1 MKRWLLGGLGV
12 VFLGALVW
20 SFSGAAE
27 RLLPSKDAL
36 LGNGNPV
43 NPADAADDP
52 LIVHEWGTFTS
63 YSGAD
68 GGRLEFRP
76 LFDDDLPDFVR
87 DRSTNSGYGQLSK
100 VSYRALVRMETP
112 ITYFYTKQPRD
123 VHVRVGF
130 PEGLLTEFYP
140 PAAISPPY
148 KGHTEPKKN
157 SALDWG
163 TVHLIP
169 ESYLMPKMAD
179 PRLGAVIAKRAM
191 AALPPHADFNN
202 HYAYARQTDAAL
214 VHIHQSKGSSKW
226 IPEDQDH
233 FEKFL
238 FYRGL
243 GDFKLPVTV
252 QALGSGS
259 ASVTNRGAEPIAW
272 MMLLDNNGGT
282 LRYASFE
289 GVAAGAK
296 REIALPT
303 QPATLDAM
311 AADLTAAL
319 VSTGLYEKE
328 AVAMVN
334 TWRSSWFGEQGTRL
348 LYFVPQPLT
357 DKLLPLTIEPKP
369 AETVRVLVGRLDM
382 MTPEQEAE
390 ITKLVRDSAA
400 ARSAAYL
407 KAREA
412 ELPLTYALPDA
423 VRKLG
428 RLAEPALTR
437 VRHASKDEQ
446 LSSEATTLIYELQ
459 REAAAQK

>member
-27 RLLPSKDAL
+27 TLLPSKDSV
-36 LGNGNPV
+36 LGNGNPA
-43 NPADAADDP
+43 NPGNFEDDP

-87 DRSTNSGYGQLSK
+87 DRSSNSGYGLLSK

-123 VHVRVGF
+123 VNVRVGF

-169 ESYLMPKMAD
+169 ESYLVPKMSD
-179 PRLGAVIAKRAM
+179 PRLGKVIAKRAM
-191 AALPPHADFNN
+191 ATLPPHADYNN

-214 VHIHQSKGSSKW
+214 VHVHQPKGKLLS
-226 IPEDQDH
+226 EDQDH

-243 GDFKLPVTV
+243 GDFNLPVKV
-252 QALGSGS
+252 QALGNGKAIVSNS
-259 ASVTNRGAEPIAW
+259 GAEPIVW
-272 MMLLDNNGGT
+272 IMLLDNDGGT
-282 LRYASFE
+282 LRYASFD
-289 GVAAGAK
+289 GVAAGQK

-303 QPATLDAM
+303 EPATLDAM
-311 AADLTAAL
+311 GADLTAAL

-348 LYFVPQPLT
+348 LYFVPQTLT

-390 ITKLVRDSAA
+390 ITKLVRDSATARAAAYQA
-400 ARSAAYL
+400 ARE
-407 KAREA
+407 KEM
-412 ELPLTYALPDA
+412 PLTYAVPEA

-437 VRHASKDEQ
+437 VRHASTEPK
-446 LSSEATTLIYELQ
+446 LSDEATSLIHQL
-459 REAAAQK
+459 RTEAAKQ

>member
-1 MKRWLLGGLGV
+1 MKRWLLGGLGL

-27 RLLPSKDAL
+27 RLLPSKVTVLNDAS
-36 LGNGNPV
+36 
-43 NPADAADDP
+43 PANSTDDP

-63 YSGAD
+63 YSGSD

-76 LFDDDLPDFVR
+76 LFDDDLPDFVQ
-87 DRSTNSGYGQLSK
+87 DRSTSSGFGFLSK

-112 ITYFYTKQPRD
+112 ITYFYTKQPRN
-123 VHVRVGF
+123 VNVRVGF

-140 PAAISPPY
+140 PAAISPSY

-169 ESYLMPKMAD
+169 EAYLTPKVAD
-179 PRLGAVIAKRAM
+179 PRLGAAIAKRAM
-191 AALPPHADFNN
+191 ATLPPHADYNN

-214 VHIHQSKGSSKW
+214 VHVHKAKGSSEWQAK
-226 IPEDQDH
+226 DQDH

-243 GDFKLPVTV
+243 GDFNLPVKV
-252 QALGSGS
+252 QALSNGKAMVNNSGM
-259 ASVTNRGAEPIAW
+259 EPIAW
-272 MMLLDNNGGT
+272 MMLLDHDHGV
-282 LRYASFE
+282 LRYASFD
-289 GVAAGAK
+289 GVLAGQK
-296 REIALPT
+296 REIALPKE
-303 QPATLDAM
+303 PATLDAM

-382 MTPEQEAE
+382 MTPEQEAS
-390 ITKLVRDSAA
+390 ITQLVRDSAA
-400 ARSAAYL
+400 ARAAAYE
-407 KAREA
+407 KARE
-412 ELPLTYALPDA
+412 EDRPLSFAVPEA

-437 VRHASKDEQ
+437 VRHAAKDPK
-446 LSSEATTLIYELQ
+446 LSDEAITLIHELH
-459 REAAAQK
+459 RDAAK

>member
-12 VFLGALVW
+12 ALLGAMVW
-20 SFSGAAE
+20 SLSGAAE
-27 RLLPSKDAL
+27 SIVPQK
-36 LGNGNPV
+36 NGDG
-43 NPADAADDP
+43 AGKFADDP

-76 LFDDDLPDFVR
+76 LFDDDLPNFVE
-87 DRSTNSGYGQLSK
+87 DRSTISGHGFLSK

-112 ITYFYTKQPRD
+112 ITYFYTKQARD
-123 VHVRVGF
+123 VRVKVGF

-157 SALDWG
+157 SGLDWG
-163 TVHLIP
+163 TVRLIP
-169 ESYLMPKMAD
+169 EAELAPKMAD
-179 PRLGAVIAKRAM
+179 ARLAQVIARRTVL
-191 AALPPHADFNN
+191 ALPPHANYNN
-202 HYAYARQTDAAL
+202 HYTFARQTDAAL
-214 VHIHQSKGSSKW
+214 VHVHQPANRNAFE
-226 IPEDQDH
+226 PEAVDH

-243 GDFKLPVTV
+243 GDFKLPLKV
-252 QALGSGS
+252 QALGDGKALVNNSG
-259 ASVTNRGAEPIAW
+259 GEPIGW
-272 MMLLDNNGGT
+272 MMLLDVDGEAV
-282 LRYASFE
+282 RFASFD
-289 GVAAGAK
+289 GVAAGQQ
-296 REIALPT
+296 REVALPAT
-303 QPATLDAM
+303 AGTLDQM
-311 AADLTAAL
+311 AAELTTAL

-382 MTPEQEAE
+382 MTPEQETA
-390 ITKLVRDSAA
+390 ITKLVSESAA
-400 ARSAAYL
+400 ARAIAYQ
-407 KAREA
+407 KCREQ
-412 ELPLTYALPDA
+412 ELPLKYDMPDS

-428 RLAEPALTR
+428 RLAEPALAR
-437 VRHASKDEQ
+437 VRHAATNEK
-446 LSSEATTLIYELQ
+446 LSSEATTLIYELH
-459 REAAAQK
+459 RDAAAQK

>member
-1 MKRWLLGGLGV
+1 MKRWLLGGLCV

-27 RLLPSKDAL
+27 RLLPSKDSVLSDAS
-36 LGNGNPV
+36 
-43 NPADAADDP
+43 PANTADDP

-63 YSGAD
+63 YSGSD

-76 LFDDDLPDFVR
+76 LFDDDLPHFVQ
-87 DRSTNSGYGQLSK
+87 DRSTNSGFGMISK

-112 ITYFYTKQPRD
+112 ITYFYTKHPRE
-123 VHVRVGF
+123 VNVRVGF

-163 TVHLIP
+163 AVHLIP
-169 ESYLMPKMAD
+169 ESYLTPKMAD

-191 AALPPHADFNN
+191 ATLPPQADFNN

-214 VHIHQSKGSSKW
+214 VHIHRPKDSSKW
-226 IPEDQDH
+226 IYQDQDH

-243 GDFKLPVTV
+243 GDFKLPIKV
-252 QALGSGS
+252 QALGDGKARVNNS
-259 ASVTNRGAEPIAW
+259 GAEPVVW
-272 MMLLDNNGGT
+272 MMLLDNDGGA
-282 LRYASFE
+282 LRYASFD
-289 GVAAGAK
+289 GIAAGQQ

-303 QPATLDAM
+303 EVATPDAM

-319 VSTGLYEKE
+319 TSTGLYEKE

-382 MTPEQEAE
+382 MTPEQEVA

-400 ARSAAYL
+400 ARAAAYE
-407 KAREA
+407 KARE
-412 ELPLTYALPDA
+412 EGRSLQYAIPEE

-437 VRHASKDEQ
+437 VRHASTDPK
-446 LSSEATTLIYELQ
+446 LSDEATALIHGLHAEIAKQ
-459 REAAAQK
+459 Q

>member
-1 MKRWLLGGLGV
+1 MKRWLLGGMSV
-12 VFLGALVW
+12 VLLGALVW

-27 RLLPSKDAL
+27 RLLPSRDTTF
-36 LGNGNPV
+36 GNANAE
-43 NPADAADDP
+43 NAADDP

-63 YSGAD
+63 YSGSD

-76 LFDDDLPDFVR
+76 LFDDDLPGFVQ
-87 DRSTNSGYGQLSK
+87 DRSTNSGLDLLSK

-112 ITYFYTKQPRD
+112 ITYFYTKQPRE
-123 VHVRVGF
+123 VCVRVGF

-148 KGHTEPKKN
+148 KGHTEPQKN

-163 TVHLIP
+163 TVRLIP
-169 ESYLMPKMAD
+169 ESYLTPKLAD
-179 PRLGAVIAKRAM
+179 PRLGQVIAKRAM
-191 AALPPHADFNN
+191 ASLPPLADYNS

-214 VHIHQSKGSSKW
+214 VHVHQPAGSSKL
-226 IPEDQDH
+226 IAEDQDH

-259 ASVTNRGAEPIAW
+259 ARVSNGGTEPIAW
-272 MMLLDNNGGT
+272 MMLLDNDGGT
-282 LRYASFE
+282 LRYASFD
-289 GVAAGAK
+289 GVAAGEK
-296 REIALPT
+296 REISLPNE
-303 QPATLDAM
+303 PATLDAM

-348 LYFVPQPLT
+348 LYFVPQSLT
-357 DKLLPLTIEPKP
+357 DQLLPLTIEPKP

-382 MTPEQEAE
+382 LTPEQETE
-390 ITKLVRDSAA
+390 ITKLVRESAA
-400 ARSAAYL
+400 ARAVAYA

-412 ELPLTYALPDA
+412 ELPVSYAIPEA
-423 VRKLG
+423 VQKLG

-437 VRHASKDEQ
+437 VRHVSTDQK
-446 LSSEATTLIYELQ
+446 LINEATTLMEELK
-459 REAAAQK
+459 RDSVAQK